1 MLDLS
6 SYPKYTITLTPSP
19 ENDLKRGPCVLVT
32 IQYNEQMNALL
43 RSIPGSVF
51 LPQYKS
57 WEIRQ
62 PMVKVFVSNVM
73 KHKAKLEIDPDWCID
88 PSLIN
93 RVEMKADLKNLNW
106 KTRPYNYQLEA
117 IEYGVRNKRFIL
129 GDEQGCLSGDTKVWI
144 KRGKLTTQVSLAKL
158 YLDSQ
163 KDKHYL
169 EGLRIKCLVNNNFAF
184 RPIDKIVYSGSKPV
198 INITFS
204 NGQSLKLTEDHKIL
218 TLDGWVSAN
227 MIEQEWAFAFDD
239 KNSSAIIPDG
249 YRYFIDASDDSAKKN
264 SYMYESIGD
273 IRSYYI
279 PRLVTVW
286 QKLSCPAED
295 VFDIKLAD
303 GTIHNFVANDI
314 VVHNCGKTLELIY
327 LAQYLKRFEGLKRAL
342 IICGV
347 NGNKYNWLA
356 EVEKHSSYN
365 GRILGS
371 KIGKRSGK
379 LQLGSTNDVMAELRS
394 LPDNVTFLITNV
406 ETLRGMHVKRKR
418 GQRRTI
424 NEFPIVAQLQHLI
437 NSGEIGLVAFD
448 EIHKC
453 KSASSLQSQALM
465 WLDCPRQVGMTGTLI
480 MNSPLDL
487 YVPFKWMGWESRDY
501 WSFMNRYA
509 IKDMWNAIIGYQN
522 AQELINV
529 LTCYQLRRL
538 RKNVLEL
545 PPKVSHEEYVELS
558 PEEWRVYKA
567 VQYGLFGVISG
578 EQTSDSK
585 DLKKGL
591 FESTQFGLDP
601 MTLSLRLRQATAST
615 EIVSDSIKKSS
626 KLDRMMELVEDVVN
640 SDGKVIIF
648 SNWTTVTDLIMD
660 RLRAVNGNI
669 YRPACITGQVKQ
681 DIRNEERIRFQEDP
695 TCKVMVGTIP
705 ALGTGFTLTAA
716 NTVIFM
722 DEPWTKAAKDQAEDR
737 AYRAGTV
744 HPVDIYT
751 LIAKDTIDE
760 HVHDVVEQKG
770 DIATMITDGVVNPN
784 RKADLLKML
793 IGDVP
798 KKK

>member
-1 MLDLS
+1 
-6 SYPKYTITLTPSP
+6 
-19 ENDLKRGPCVLVT
+19 
-32 IQYNEQMNALL
+32 
-43 RSIPGSVF
+43 
-51 LPQYKS
+51 
-57 WEIRQ
+57 
-62 PMVKVFVSNVM
+62 
-73 KHKAKLEIDPDWCID
+73 
-88 PSLIN
+88 
-93 RVEMKADLKNLNW
+93 
-106 KTRPYNYQLEA
+106 
-117 IEYGVRNKRFIL
+117 
-129 GDEQGCLSGDTKVWI
+129 
-144 KRGKLTTQVSLAKL
+144 
-158 YLDSQ
+158 
-163 KDKHYL
+163 
-169 EGLRIKCLVNNNFAF
+169 
-184 RPIDKIVYSGSKPV
+184 
-198 INITFS
+198 
-204 NGQSLKLTEDHKIL
+204 
-218 TLDGWVSAN
+218 
-227 MIEQEWAFAFDD
+227 
-239 KNSSAIIPDG
+239 
-249 YRYFIDASDDSAKKN
+249 
-264 SYMYESIGD
+264 
-273 IRSYYI
+273 
-279 PRLVTVW
+279 
-286 QKLSCPAED
+286 
-295 VFDIKLAD
+295 
-303 GTIHNFVANDI
+303 
-314 VVHNCGKTLELIY
+314 
-327 LAQYLKRFEGLKRAL
+327 
-342 IICGV
+342 
-347 NGNKYNWLA
+347 
-356 EVEKHSSYN
+356 
-365 GRILGS
+365 
-371 KIGKRSGK
+371 
-379 LQLGSTNDVMAELRS
+379 
-394 LPDNVTFLITNV
+394 
-406 ETLRGMHVKRKR
+406 
-418 GQRRTI
+418 
-424 NEFPIVAQLQHLI
+424 
-437 NSGEIGLVAFD
+437 
-448 EIHKC
+448 
-453 KSASSLQSQALM
+453 
-465 WLDCPRQVGMTGTLI
+465 
-480 MNSPLDL
+480 
-487 YVPFKWMGWESRDY
+487 
-501 WSFMNRYA
+501 
-509 IKDMWNAIIGYQN
+509 MWNAIIGYQN

-626 KLDRMMELVEDVVN
+626 KLDRMMELVEDVV
-640 SDGKVIIF
+640 SSGGKVIIF
-648 SNWTTVTDLIMD
+648 SNWTTVTDLILD
-660 RLRAVNGNI
+660 RLRAVSGNI